1 MSEYGRIIGIDV
13 GTKCTGLAR
22 TDLLRTSANPIGTYD
37 SQQVFD
43 ELERLIYNKNEKVIK
58 LVVGWPLTPDGNE
71 GNATER
77 VEKFITKLR
86 ARFPN
91 IEIEKMDERYTS
103 KEAVQ
108 AMIEAGVP
116 KMKRREKER
125 IDQAAAAI
133 ILQKYLQISEYWYMA
148 VLPIVTYDDDILH
161 KETKPV
167 TENSDELQALIDD
180 MFETMY
186 NADGVGL
193 AAPQVGQLVRVFVTD
208 ADAMIDE
215 ADQVAT
221 KYGPLT
227 MINPEIVKASDQKV
241 EMEEGC
247 LSIPG
252 VNAVVKRPEKI
263 KVQYLDRDFN
273 EQELNLDGWLSRVVQ
288 HEKDHL
294 DGVLFL
300 EHLSFFKQKLLS
312 SKLNEIAKG
321 EKETQYP
328 LAPKKQVE
336 KKE

>member
-91 IEIEKMDERYTS
+91 IDIEKMDERYTS

-133 ILQKYLQISEYWYMA
+133 ILQKYLQLSEY
-148 VLPIVTYDDDILH
+148 
-161 KETKPV
+161 
-167 TENSDELQALIDD
+167 
-180 MFETMY
+180 
-186 NADGVGL
+186 
-193 AAPQVGQLVRVFVTD
+193 
-208 ADAMIDE
+208 
-215 ADQVAT
+215 
-221 KYGPLT
+221 
-227 MINPEIVKASDQKV
+227 
-241 EMEEGC
+241 
-247 LSIPG
+247 
-252 VNAVVKRPEKI
+252 
-263 KVQYLDRDFN
+263 
-273 EQELNLDGWLSRVVQ
+273 
-288 HEKDHL
+288 
-294 DGVLFL
+294 
-300 EHLSFFKQKLLS
+300 
-312 SKLNEIAKG
+312 
-321 EKETQYP
+321 
-328 LAPKKQVE
+328 
-336 KKE
+336 